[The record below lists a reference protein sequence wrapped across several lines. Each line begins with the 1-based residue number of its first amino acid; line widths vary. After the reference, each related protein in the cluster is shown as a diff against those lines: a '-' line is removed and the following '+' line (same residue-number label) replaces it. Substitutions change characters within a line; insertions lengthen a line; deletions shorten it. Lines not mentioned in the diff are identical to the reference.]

1 MQEFPLKIYNTPNP
15 AGIDAEIGK
24 LQAQLA
30 SVTFIDTMFGRVNI
44 QRRQLTDDEVKN
56 RLTQTAGIRGRDLY
70 FVYYPQ
76 GKKLGQDI
84 DLSFS
89 DDYPSCLYFYL
100 RDPVNVNPASD
111 TWDFAEKQVMVA
123 QPLSVIFWCDMTKLN
138 PGSTD
143 NYSEQLKIT
152 LLSAFNN
159 CPRIVVQSVSE
170 NGENVLRDFSITQKN
185 TNFTR
190 YPYCAFRFDMVLT
203 YPAFP
208 ENGNAAFNPAQYS
221 DASRQST
228 LPNTNPGNAN
238 LS

>member
-1 MQEFPLKIYNTPNP
+1 MQTFPVKIYNTLNP
-15 AGIDAEIGK
+15 AGIDSEIGK

-30 SVTFIDTMFGRVNI
+30 RITWLDTIYGRVNI
-44 QRRQLTDDEVKN
+44 QRRQLNDEEVKN
-56 RLTQTAGIRGRDLY
+56 RITQTAGIKGRDLY

-100 RDPVNVNPASD
+100 RDPVTTPG
-111 TWDFAEKQVMVA
+111 WDFTEQQIQVA
-123 QPLSVIFWCDMTKLN
+123 QPLSVVFWCDMTKLN

-152 LLSAFNN
+152 LLSIFND

-170 NGENVLRDFSITQKN
+170 NGENVLRDFSVTQKN
-185 TNFTR
+185 TTFTR
-190 YPYCAFRFDMVLT
+190 YPYCVYRFDMILT
-203 YPAFP
+203 YPALP
-208 ENGNAAFNPAQYS
+208 ENGNAAFDPAQYY
-221 DASRQST
+221 DPARQYTS
-228 LPNTNPGNAN
+228 PNTNPGNAN